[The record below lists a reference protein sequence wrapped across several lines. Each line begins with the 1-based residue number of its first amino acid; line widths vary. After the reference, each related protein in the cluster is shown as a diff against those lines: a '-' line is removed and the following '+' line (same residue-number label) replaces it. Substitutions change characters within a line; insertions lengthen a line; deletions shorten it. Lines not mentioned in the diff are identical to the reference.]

1 MEDIE
6 IARNTKLEDINVIAR
21 KLNVEDDI
29 EQYGKHKAK
38 ISLEVMKKLKSKK
51 NVITYKDTNSEIVR
65 EFKNKYDMY
74 SDRFFYDQF
83 INCGG
88 FIVDNWI
95 RIYGCGTLN
104 VIEKNKLYNKDDYMD
119 ILIGEDVLGGVF
131 ALKNKDVYYYAPD
144 TNKWENL
151 ELYYTEFIYWILNYE
166 DDVNDF
172 YKGLRWANWKEDC
185 KKLGIADGFSLY
197 PLLPFE
203 CDIEKRSRK
212 IIPIDELIRLNFDLG
227 SMLNE

>member
-1 MEDIE
+1 MKSE
-6 IARNTKLEDINVIAR
+6 KLLSE
-21 KLNVEDDI
+21 
-29 EQYGKHKAK
+29 
-38 ISLEVMKKLKSKK
+38 LKSKK

-95 RIYGCGTLN
+95 RIYGCGALN
-104 VIEKNKLYNKDDYMD
+104 VIEKNKLYNKDDFMD

-144 TNKWENL
+144 TNEWENL

-166 DDVNDF
+166 EDVNDF

-203 CDIEKRSRK
+203 CDIEKRSKK
-212 IIPIDELIRLNFDLG
+212 IIPIDELIRLNFDLS